1 MERILM
7 SQHEE
12 NNGTDYVVLN
22 GVLLEDKDEIFEYAQ
37 KIIQDTDDFKVM
49 YSDEYLTI
57 SQKDNKILFSS
68 NYENKDEAGRKI
80 YYMYLLDKQDNLE
93 RVLDYLEKD
102 SMALNRQFDREKT
115 MEIIQKIKSNDTLK
129 KNLTKWILMGIA
141 ALGVVYLISK
151 FLGNNE

>member
-7 SQHEE
+7 SQHED

-22 GVLLEDKDEIFEYAQ
+22 GVLLEDKDDIFEYAQ
-37 KIIQDTDDFKVM
+37 KVIKTDDFKEM
-49 YSDEYLTI
+49 YSDGYLTI

-80 YYMYLLDKQDNLE
+80 YYMYLLDKQDSLE

-115 MEIIQKIKSNDTLK
+115 MEIIQKIKSNDALK
-129 KNLTKWILMGIA
+129 KNLTKWMLIGIA
-141 ALGVVYLISK
+141 VLGVVYLISK

>member
-22 GVLLEDKDEIFEYAQ
+22 GVLLEDASEIAKYAQ
-37 KIIQDTDDFKVM
+37 KVIKTDDFKVM
-49 YSDEYLTI
+49 YPDGYLTI

-68 NYENKDEAGRKI
+68 NYENKDDAGRKI
-80 YYMYLLDKQDNLE
+80 YYMYLLDKQDSLE

-115 MEIIQKIKSNDTLK
+115 MEIIQKIKKNHTLK
-129 KNLTKWILMGIA
+129 KNLTKWMLIGIA
-141 ALGVVYLISK
+141 VLGVVYLISK

>member
-7 SQHEE
+7 SQHED

-22 GVLLEDKDEIFEYAQ
+22 GVLLEDKDDIFEYAQ
-37 KIIQDTDDFKVM
+37 KIIQDTEDFKEM
-49 YSDEYLTI
+49 YSDGYLTI

-80 YYMYLLDKQDNLE
+80 YYMYLLDKQDSLE

-129 KNLTKWILMGIA
+129 KNLAKWILIGIA
-141 ALGVVYLISK
+141 VLGVVYLISNL
-151 FLGNNE
+151 LGNNE

>member
-1 MERILM
+1 M

-22 GVLLEDKDEIFEYAQ
+22 GVLLKDASEIAKYAQ
-37 KIIQDTDDFKVM
+37 KVIKTDDFKEM
-49 YSDEYLTI
+49 YSDGYLTI

-80 YYMYLLDKQDNLE
+80 YYMYLLDKQDSLE

-129 KNLTKWILMGIA
+129 KNLAKWILIGIA
-141 ALGVVYLISK
+141 VLGVVYLISNL
-151 FLGNNE
+151 LGNNE

>member
-22 GVLLEDKDEIFEYAQ
+22 GVLLKDASEIAKYAQ
-37 KIIQDTDDFKVM
+37 KVIKTDDFKEM
-49 YSDEYLTI
+49 HSDGYLTI

-68 NYENKDEAGRKI
+68 NYENKDDAGRKI
-80 YYMYLLDKQDNLE
+80 YYMYLLDKQDSLE

-129 KNLTKWILMGIA
+129 KNLAKWILIGIA
-141 ALGVVYLISK
+141 VLGVVYLISNL
-151 FLGNNE
+151 LGNNE

>member
-1 MERILM
+1 M
-7 SQHEE
+7 SQHED

-22 GVLLEDKDEIFEYAQ
+22 GVLLEDKDDIFEYAQ
-37 KIIQDTDDFKVM
+37 KVIKTDDFKEM
-49 YSDEYLTI
+49 YSDGYLTI

-80 YYMYLLDKQDNLE
+80 YYMYLLDKQDSLE

-115 MEIIQKIKSNDTLK
+115 MEIIQKIKSNDALK
-129 KNLTKWILMGIA
+129 KNLTKWMLIGIA
-141 ALGVVYLISK
+141 VLGVVYLISK